1 MLPTQVTCKCPRV
14 YVLNLFWRFS
24 QSARCSYLNPFQWEN
39 NTFLLSTSS
48 SCQYQLQQMFVLPN
62 QKQGYLSRCINKQRP
77 EQHWYL
83 TVKTGNSIEA
93 LQPLQENID
102 FSPAMTDAD
111 VKVRVRKLG
120 CSWDAEAQADSYM
133 RVCSQG
139 CHRCHVTG
147 MTLHSWVTDGR
158 QSWWLNTIKD
168 KLLEL

>member
-111 VKVRVRKLG
+111 VKVCVRKLG
-120 CSWDAEAQADSYM
+120 CSWDAEAQADSYAC
-133 RVCSQG
+133 VF
-139 CHRCHVTG
+139 TG
-147 MTLHSWVTDGR
+147 LPSMPRDRNDFTFLSH
-158 QSWWLNTIKD
+158 WWQT
-168 KLLEL
+168 ELMAKHN